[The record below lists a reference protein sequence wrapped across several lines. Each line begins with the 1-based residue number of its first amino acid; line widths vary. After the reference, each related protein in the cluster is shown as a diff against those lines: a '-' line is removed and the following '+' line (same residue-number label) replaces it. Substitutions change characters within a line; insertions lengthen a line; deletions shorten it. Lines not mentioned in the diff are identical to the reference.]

1 MPDLE
6 LTDYA
11 SHDWVGDQYA
21 RQTWAM
27 LRPNQLAGVQ
37 ELATMPGRV
46 AFAGADY
53 ALGWCSFIDGAIE
66 SAMRISRTLGRRVL

>member
-1 MPDLE
+1 
-6 LTDYA
+6 
-11 SHDWVGDQYA
+11 
-21 RQTWAM
+21 
-27 LRPNQLAGVQ
+27 
-37 ELATMPGRV
+37 V